1 MKDIKYLKVPNV
13 CFSLTNK
20 NDPREEEFKKQRIE
34 KGFDDSE
41 TWSLDS
47 TICKFIIPRLERYI
61 EITNIMFDNTKDNNE
76 LLEDCKLF
84 LNALK
89 LHSQD
94 VTNVDEDKQIQKGL
108 ELFPKIF
115 KRLWW

>member
-61 EITNIMFDNTKDNNE
+61 EITDSI
-76 LLEDCKLF
+76 LEDDEFKSNVKLF

-94 VTNVDEDKQIQKGL
+94 ITNVDEDKQIKKGL